1 MATGGHHS
9 FKTAST
15 DPRPRRGWQRTAS
28 ASDKEDNISNHS
40 SNPVEHRPNNWVHI
54 PLTTVNPW
62 TFIHVIA
69 ILVLILFTIFINSF
83 CMIILKSYCFFT
95 IQRQSIKISS
105 YFISNRKNYITKIQ
119 KIKCHYCNSFEVF
132 FISYLIVWSGFCL
145 IFAVSPFIEI
155 ICLITYFIQF
165 IMLVNISILLKFL
178 STLLLIFKKFI
189 YCTVKENQQRKES
202 FLDENKRKWIISL

>member
-132 FISYLIVWSGFCL
+132 FISYLILNCL
-145 IFAVSPFIEI
+145 
-155 ICLITYFIQF
+155 
-165 IMLVNISILLKFL
+165 KWFL
-178 STLLLIFKKFI
+178 SNICSFTIHWNNLPYYTFHSI
-189 YCTVKENQQRKES
+189 YYAS
-202 FLDENKRKWIISL
+202 